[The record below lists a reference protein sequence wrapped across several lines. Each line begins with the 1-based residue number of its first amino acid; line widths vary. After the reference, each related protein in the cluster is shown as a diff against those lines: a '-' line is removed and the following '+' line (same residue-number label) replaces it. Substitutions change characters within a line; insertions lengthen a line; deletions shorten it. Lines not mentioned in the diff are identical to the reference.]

1 MILGMLQSER
11 DGVTMFDIEK
21 AKAKGLDSK
30 TIEMFEKIN
39 DNTRKR
45 ESCKLHEFE
54 MIRLGK
60 YKCKNCDCIEDGGF
74 VSAYKQ
80 GLEHGKISI

>member
-1 MILGMLQSER
+1 
-11 DGVTMFDIEK
+11 MFDIEK
-21 AKAKGLDSK
+21 AKAKGIDSK

-39 DNTRKR
+39 DNTRKM

-54 MIRLGK
+54 MIRFGK
-60 YKCKNCDCIEDGGF
+60 YKCKNCGCTEDGGF
-74 VSAYKQ
+74 VLAYKQ